1 MKDSAKDEYLVEN
14 TTKTAWIVVPVFN
27 DYKSLNQLLL
37 NMNDLKINLFFN
49 IVIVDD
55 ASNELIPDSNYF
67 EQFVSTGTITE
78 IDVLQLRSNSGNQ
91 RAISHGLQY
100 AFIKAGPEDV
110 FIVMDADGED
120 SPQSVPIL
128 IDAMN
133 NTSIVVAMR
142 SKPKRN
148 ILLLF
153 WHTIFKSIFR
163 MLIGKSVNFGNF
175 SLLNYQQC
183 QKIVSN
189 KKLKIS
195 YIGTL
200 LRSGIRIERVR
211 IDRGRRYEGRSQTD
225 KDGLIT
231 YGFQILTVYADKI
244 YVKLLRV
251 VSLCLL
257 IYSGA
262 IIFILFGKLFT
273 SRNISG
279 WSSTMI
285 AILGTS
291 ILQLIVLLVG
301 LIMIQINSRSES
313 NQSETAAQIFNVKKS

>member
-1 MKDSAKDEYLVEN
+1 MKNSAKREYLVEN
-14 TTKTAWIVVPVFN
+14 TPKTTWIVVPVFN

-37 NMNDLKINLFFN
+37 NINNLKINLFFN
-49 IVIVDD
+49 IVVVDD
-55 ASNELIPDSNYF
+55 ASNELLPDINYF
-67 EQFVSTGTITE
+67 EKFVNRGTIKE
-78 IDVLQLRSNSGNQ
+78 IDVLQLRFNAGNQ
-91 RAISHGLQY
+91 IAISHGLQY
-100 AFIKAGPEDV
+100 AFVKAGPKDA

-120 SPQSVPIL
+120 SPQSIPIL
-128 IDAMN
+128 IDTMN
-133 NTSIVVAMR
+133 NSSIVVAMR
-142 SKPKRN
+142 SKPKKN
-148 ILLLF
+148 IILLF
-153 WHTIFKSIFR
+153 WHAIFKSTFR
-163 MLIGKSVNFGNF
+163 ILIGKSVNFGNF

-211 IDRGRRYEGRSQTD
+211 IDRGKRYEGKSQTD
-225 KDGLIT
+225 KDGLFT

-251 VSLCLL
+251 ASLCLL
-257 IYSGA
+257 TYSGV
-262 IIFILFGKLFT
+262 ILFILFGKLFT

-291 ILQLIVLLVG
+291 ILQLIVVLVG
-301 LIMIQINSRSES
+301 LIMIQINSRSEN
-313 NQSETAAQIFNVKKS
+313 NQSETAEQIFNVKKP